1 MRSVSH
7 PKVEKIVSYRMRKIR
22 QEAPIFLNFYEG
34 RPDQKDRLY
43 GYFSI
48 YPNPEVEE
56 FFILCPLCGWI
67 SKIVRPSYS
76 RHPRLDF
83 FSKVARILGVHLARK
98 HAWGQKYEKH
108 RIVFYSGFGEI
119 IPIETTY
126 RCLRCGAILPNLLVS
141 VLHELVYHSS
151 EEVR

>member
-7 PKVEKIVSYRMRKIR
+7 PKVEEIVSYMMRKVR
-22 QEAPIFLNFYEG
+22 EEARIFLEFYKG
-34 RPDQKDRLY
+34 YPDQKDRLY

-48 YPNPEVEE
+48 YPDPHREE
-56 FFILCPLCGWI
+56 YHVLCPLCGWI
-67 SKIVRPSYS
+67 SKIMRPSYS

-83 FSKVARILGVHLARK
+83 FCNVARILGIHLTRR

-108 RIVFYSGFGEI
+108 RIVFYSRFGEI